1 MDSSI
6 SHDPFA
12 PEPVGEQPVPV
23 SEGLTFS
30 DGSAIPAGSAPV
42 LAEPA
47 ADPAAEAPSVA
58 ADAPAAPEA
67 EGQDAQTGSEAE
79 SVPGVL
85 VTDQPDAGQGE
96 AVNAETGEVTQPGE
110 PLPAIPADASP
121 ADATPTEPAQPSTEG
136 TVQ

>member
-1 MDSSI
+1 M
-6 SHDPFA
+6 PA
-12 PEPVGEQPVPV
+12 P
-23 SEGLTFS
+23 
-30 DGSAIPAGSAPV
+30 
-42 LAEPA
+42 
-47 ADPAAEAPSVA
+47 
-58 ADAPAAPEA
+58 
-67 EGQDAQTGSEAE
+67 EGQDFQTSSEAE